1 MEMKRIVYSSDIGMK
16 YTFKADSI
24 YLRVFTLLF
33 LVIRMWIYLSNGMD
47 VNELKQMKR
56 FDDGIDQTRVVV
68 WKYEKLVVDR
78 RMREG
83 VSRRQRCGR

>member
-1 MEMKRIVYSSDIGMK
+1 MMEMKRIVYSSDIGMK

-68 WKYEKLVVDR
+68 
-78 RMREG
+78 
-83 VSRRQRCGR
+83 